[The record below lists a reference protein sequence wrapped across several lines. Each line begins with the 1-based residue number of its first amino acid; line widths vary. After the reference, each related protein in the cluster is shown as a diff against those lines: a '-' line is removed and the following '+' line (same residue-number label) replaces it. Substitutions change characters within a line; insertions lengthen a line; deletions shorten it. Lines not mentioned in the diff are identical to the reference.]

1 MLGRS
6 CTAFGALQAVLG
18 SLLIGALLSCLTIPP
33 ANDTTESLGADGF
46 SHQLIDEVQK
56 RFVDSRG
63 RVDYSSLQADPAAL
77 DHYYNLVAAHTPDT
91 DPDLFPSDRHRLA
104 YWINAYNVAVMKAV
118 ITHYPITS
126 VSDVKPPPL
135 LSLLSE
141 QSGFFYFQRLIFGGE
156 TMNLY
161 DLEHKVIRVRFEDPR
176 IHFAINCA
184 SLGCPKLP
192 TEAFHPDRLEH
203 QLQRETVRFLNEERN
218 LRVDDEARSV
228 HLSSILSW
236 YSEDFLGWFRSHHP
250 GVETPTLLDYS
261 RLYISGDRL
270 ADVERAQREGY
281 EVVIEP
287 YDWRLNDQAAD
298 Y

>member
-1 MLGRS
+1 MNHHHHCRQ
-6 CTAFGALQAVLG
+6 F
-18 SLLIGALLSCLTIPP
+18 LLTLLLSAVASCSTIPP
-33 ANDTTESLGADGF
+33 ANHSTEPLGSAGF
-46 SHQLIDEVQK
+46 SHELIDQVQQ

-63 RVDYSSLQADPAAL
+63 RVDYAALQADPGTL
-77 DHYYNLVAAHTPDT
+77 DGYYELIAAHTPDT
-91 DPDLFPSDRHRLA
+91 GPELFPDENSRLA
-104 YWINAYNVAVMKAV
+104 FWINAYNMAVMKAV

-126 VSDVKPPPL
+126 VSDVRPPPL

-156 TMNLY
+156 TLNLY
-161 DLEHKVIRVRFEDPR
+161 ALEHKVIRERFPDPR

-192 TEAFHPDRLEH
+192 TEAFQPERL
-203 QLQRETVRFLNEERN
+203 QLQLERETRRFLNEERN
-218 LRVDDEARSV
+218 LRVDDVARTV

-236 YSEDFLGWFRSHHP
+236 YEEDFLDWYVREFP
-250 GVETPTLLDYS
+250 AVTDPTLLDYA
-261 RLYISGDRL
+261 RLYTTGDRL
-270 ADVERAQREGY
+270 AAIERAQAVNY
-281 EVVIEP
+281 EIIIEP